1 MGIGSRV
8 DIKMAHGESDEIFGS
23 KKIGLAPP
31 NINVT
36 PLIDVLLV
44 LLIIFMVIQP
54 RREARFESQIP
65 SKPDETQTNVIP
77 KVGLLVVEV
86 DRENVGMAQMVKLNT
101 KPIALVDLRRELKA
115 VFESREREGV
125 SDTTVFIK
133 APKDKAYGDIVLVI
147 DEVKGAGA
155 HPIGLQVDYLE

>member
-1 MGIGSRV
+1 MEQ
-8 DIKMAHGESDEIFGS
+8 GETEEIFG
-23 KKIGLAPP
+23 KKSAGLSPP

-54 RREARFESQIP
+54 RREAKFESQIP
-65 SKPDETQTNVIP
+65 SKPDPNDTTVIP
-77 KVGLLVVEV
+77 KIGLLVIEV

-115 VFESREREGV
+115 VFEQREREGV

-133 APKDKAYGDIVLVI
+133 APRDKAYGDIVYVI

-155 HPIGLQVDYLE
+155 QPIGLQVDYLE

>member
-1 MGIGSRV
+1 
-8 DIKMAHGESDEIFGS
+8 
-23 KKIGLAPP
+23 
-31 NINVT
+31 
-36 PLIDVLLV
+36 
-44 LLIIFMVIQP
+44 
-54 RREARFESQIP
+54 
-65 SKPDETQTNVIP
+65 
-77 KVGLLVVEV
+77 
-86 DRENVGMAQMVKLNT
+86 MVKLNT
-101 KPIALVDLRRELKA
+101 RPIALVDLRRELKA